1 MNQTFQENLQ
11 DFRLL
16 VFALTWFY
24 DSLFLLNQK
33 YQIQQH
39 FFPFLSSF
47 ILYKVTKLETQSL
60 FLKLLFQDS
69 TCRKSKDLILKINF
83 IDLRNLLFLYLI
95 SRWEPQD
102 TNIQVCSFQY
112 VLPLKIQKRI
122 QNLSTKVTLTLCF
135 HKLSIC
141 YLVWCQHV

>member
-24 DSLFLLNQK
+24 DSLILLNQK

-39 FFPFLSSF
+39 FFLFLSSF

-69 TCRKSKDLILKINF
+69 TCRKSKDLILKTDF
-83 IDLRNLLFLYLI
+83 TDLRNLLFLYLI
-95 SRWEPQD
+95 NRWEPQD